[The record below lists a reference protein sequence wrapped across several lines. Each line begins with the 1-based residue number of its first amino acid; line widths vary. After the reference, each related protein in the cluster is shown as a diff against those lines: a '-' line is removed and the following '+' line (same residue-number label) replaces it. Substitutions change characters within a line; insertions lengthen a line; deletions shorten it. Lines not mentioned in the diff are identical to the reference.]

1 MIGEVERGRHFRR
14 LPASCHPW
22 LSADTGDTGDT
33 GVSQLVAILDC
44 KSADTAASS
53 RSDVFT
59 TIFSASAS
67 VSDVGPK
74 FCQ

>member
-1 MIGEVERGRHFRR
+1 MD
-14 LPASCHPW
+14 AT
-22 LSADTGDTGDT
+22 SA
-33 GVSQLVAILDC
+33 VSQLVAILDC
-44 KSADTAASS
+44 KAADTAASS